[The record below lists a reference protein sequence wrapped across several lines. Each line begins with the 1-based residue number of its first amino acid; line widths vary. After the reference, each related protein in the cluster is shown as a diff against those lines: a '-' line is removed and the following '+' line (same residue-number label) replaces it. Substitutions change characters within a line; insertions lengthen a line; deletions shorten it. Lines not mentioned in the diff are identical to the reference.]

1 MTMTEINGAKFVWWR
16 PQAEYFNYKFQKAEA
31 GWGPKHVPSCYVMQ
45 LSRNVFSLFDF
56 FSDEGSCWLSW
67 RKGSYKNV
75 HHMFWLLKIEV
86 FFLIGRLVVNRCKE
100 TFLVFLVTLNLLK
113 KQFGKWA
120 ACQKTDLAREERF
133 LFLWWTVQNGRY
145 DLCRLDRLY
154 RNDQKI
160 SDEVRRLDCKGFKA
174 KIVTG

>member
-1 MTMTEINGAKFVWWR
+1 METTSWIFQLQISESWSWLRAKTCPILLCNAVEPQRIFFVW
-16 PQAEYFNYKFQKAEA
+16 F
-31 GWGPKHVPSCYVMQ
+31 
-45 LSRNVFSLFDF
+45 F

-67 RKGSYKNV
+67 TKGSYKNV
-75 HHMFWLLKIEV
+75 HHMFWLLKIVV

-113 KQFGKWA
+113 KKLGKWA